1 MSVPRDPLCDYLC
14 MLTESQRTDCG
25 EHLNCLKN
33 SLFECFLHCCSTFFF
48 LTLICVETSYG
59 NFEFDRWS
67 WREFPFDFFDFDIP
81 RQIFCVL
88 NSVRIWMPLQS
99 WPPFV
104 GGRVPLIECYFWD
117 PSFILNQALSR
128 HSPPKT
134 PAHHRRERKRKRG
147 DGEEEEVVG
156 SWSWMICWWNRKCH
170 LWQVRWIKNRAAF
183 IDVSGSLK
191 FSERRWAGKREN
203 HCQEQSS
210 IPKIMKRN
218 GCRGRSTQDDECT
231 ERRLSICLSVNLFSC
246 LLLVCLCAHVLVSL
260 CMCVILF
267 RLNANSRSQI
277 KKIVLEQYS
286 IIDFSCVLP
295 VGWHPYYTDKWSKS
309 QDCVSTIKPLRGTDL
324 PPKHRNSGG
333 MWRDMPWKCF
343 PGCSE
348 SPEGV

>member
-1 MSVPRDPLCDYLC
+1 MLFTLLLNLFLPNFDLCRDFIWQLWVWQVELKGVSIWLLWFPYSPANFLCSQFCQNLNASAE
-14 MLTESQRTDCG
+14 LTPFC
-25 EHLNCLKN
+25 
-33 SLFECFLHCCSTFFF
+33 
-48 LTLICVETSYG
+48 
-59 NFEFDRWS
+59 
-67 WREFPFDFFDFDIP
+67 WRASPTN
-81 RQIFCVL
+81 RVL
-88 NSVRIWMPLQS
+88 LLGQP
-99 WPPFV
+99 
-104 GGRVPLIECYFWD
+104 WD

-156 SWSWMICWWNRKCH
+156 SWSRMICRWNRKCH
-170 LWQVRWIKNRAAF
+170 LWRVRWIKNRAAF

-231 ERRLSICLSVNLFSC
+231 ERRLSICLSVNLFAC